1 MATTPLTTADQ
12 VDIRLSSIGVALRGD
27 HAPTTAPTFAI
38 SRGSNDVRFYLQRYT
53 LAQLVSSDW
62 VKDVATE
69 FAAYHLCILRNNP
82 VPKVLMDSLAE
93 YKKMLEAIMSGRV
106 GVPDLSPGKS
116 FPVIV
121 HQRVAA
127 NLYPAVRTTREG
139 TTGTAAG
146 YAPKTDPT
154 EPNSW

>member
-12 VDIRLSSIGVALRGD
+12 VDIRLSSVGVALRGD

-69 FAAYHLCILRNNP
+69 FAAYHLCLLRNNP
-82 VPKVLMDSLAE
+82 VPKVLLDSLAE

-106 GVPDLSPGKS
+106 GVPDLSPGKNV
-116 FPVIV
+116 PVV
-121 HQRVAA
+121 VRQTALPDR
-127 NLYPAVRTTREG
+127 YPAVRTSREG
-139 TTGTAAG
+139 TTGTAEG
-146 YAPKTDPT
+146 YVTRRDPT
-154 EPNSW
+154 EPAAW